1 MRSFLLIPL
10 ILIACDP
17 QKSLEVRN
25 SIPVAEI
32 TSHND
37 GDVGFVDEVIEF
49 RGSASD
55 PNNAA
60 DELEVAWRIGDRIA
74 CPFATPD
81 EFGVSTC
88 VTTLA
93 EGESEV
99 QMEVRDPDN
108 ATAVDTVTLEL
119 IVSEPPSVEI
129 LEPFSSQ
136 VYYADTLITF
146 SGIVSDNEDSA
157 QDLQVEWNSSIDGVL
172 DLETIPDTDG
182 TFTDFGYLT
191 AGEHGLELSVEDSSG
206 RTNSASLT
214 LTVKESNTPPDC
226 AITSPV
232 TGSAGPEGE
241 MIIFSG
247 TVSDVDIPSTDISVA
262 FISSIDGEIGTSI
275 PNSDGEVTFPYS
287 DLSVNTHVISLVAT
301 DEAGAECI
309 SDVVYT
315 VGSAPQISLV
325 SPVSGSQYSENE
337 AIIFEANVSDN
348 EDQASALSLSWSSS
362 IDGEFSTQGPNST
375 GIAQFSYDQLSPGSH
390 SITVTATDSDGMY
403 SDAVVSLS
411 INGLPTAPS
420 VTISPDPAY
429 SNDSLTATATG
440 STDPDGQ
447 SVSYTFEWFKNAIS
461 TGINSSVLPSAE
473 TAKGDS
479 WTVRVTPNDGIADGP
494 FTEATR
500 YIMNSTP
507 EISSVAITPNS
518 PTSNDILTCAVS
530 TFDADGDAVSLTYE
544 WLIDGSLQP
553 SQSDT
558 LAGPFVEN
566 NVVTCRATPSDGSS
580 TGITQEASTTITN
593 TPPTI
598 ASVTLSP
605 SIVDTET
612 LLVASVS
619 ATDPEGDAIS
629 YLFEWYVNGSQVQA
643 TSAGST
649 SSDTLDGLNHFDR
662 DDIVYVDVTASDA
675 SASSILS
682 SSTITVINTPP
693 GAFNGLLTP
702 AEPMAGQDDL
712 VCSASASDLD
722 GDNVTLTYAW
732 EEDGVLTSF
741 TGDTIPAAE
750 LDTAEVWTCIITPDD
765 GTDYGSD
772 LTLSIE
778 IGANHEGAEGS
789 GYCASAGVVSNDDLT
804 VYTCLAPPE
813 VAGDEVSNGT
823 VVWQP
828 GPMYVFV
835 P

>member
-1 MRSFLLIPL
+1 MKYFLFIPL
-10 ILIACDP
+10 ILACDP

-55 PNNAA
+55 PNHSA
-60 DELEVAWRIGDRIA
+60 DELEVAWRIGDRVA

-81 EFGVSTC
+81 EFGVSVC
-88 VTTLA
+88 VTTLE
-93 EGESEV
+93 EGESEI

-108 ATAVDTVTLEL
+108 ATAVDSVTLEL

-129 LEPFSSQ
+129 LEPISSQ

-146 SGIVSDNEDSA
+146 SGIVSDNEDAA
-157 QDLQVEWNSSIDGVL
+157 QDLQVQWSSSIDG
-172 DLETIPDTDG
+172 DLELDTTPDTDG

-191 AGEHGLELSVEDSSG
+191 AGEHGLELNVEDSSG
-206 RTNSASLT
+206 RTNSANLT
-214 LTVKESNTPPDC
+214 LTVKESNTPPSC
-226 AITSPV
+226 EITNPI

-241 MIIFSG
+241 MVIFSG
-247 TVSDVDIPSTDISVA
+247 TVSDVDIPSTDISVS
-262 FISSIDGEIGTSI
+262 FISSIDGEIGTAI
-275 PNSDGEVTFPYS
+275 PNSNGEVTFPFS

-315 VGSAPQISLV
+315 VGSAPVLSLV
-325 SPVSGSQYSENE
+325 SPISGSQYSEGE
-337 AIIFEANVSDN
+337 AIIFEASVSDN
-348 EDQASALSLSWSSS
+348 EDQASSISLSWSSS
-362 IDGEFSTQGPNST
+362 IDGVFSSQGANST
-375 GIAQFSYDQLSPGSH
+375 GVAQFSYDLLSAGSH
-390 SITVTATDSDGMY
+390 SITVTATDTDGMY

-411 INGLPTAPS
+411 INGLPTAPV

-429 SNDSLTATATG
+429 STDNLTATATG

-447 SVSYTFEWFKNAIS
+447 SVTYTYEWYKNAVS

-473 TAKGDS
+473 TSKGDS
-479 WTVRVTPNDGIADGP
+479 WTVRVTPNDGVADGP

-507 EISSVAITPNS
+507 EISSVSITPNP
-518 PTSNDILTCAVS
+518 PTSNDILTCSVS
-530 TFDADGDAVSLTYE
+530 SYDADGDAVSLSYE
-544 WLIDGSLQP
+544 WLIDNSLQP

-558 LAGPFVEN
+558 LSGPFVEGN
-566 NVVTCRATPSDGSS
+566 IVTCRATPSDGSS
-580 TGITQEASTTITN
+580 TGVTQEASTTITN

-605 SIVDTET
+605 NVVDTET
-612 LLVASVS
+612 LLVASAS
-619 ATDPEGDAIS
+619 ATDPEGDSIS
-629 YLFEWYVNGSQVQA
+629 YLFEWYVNGSLVQS
-643 TSAGST
+643 TSAGTT

-662 DDIVYVDVTASDA
+662 DDLVYVDVTASDA
-675 SASSILS
+675 SASSIQS
-682 SSTITVINTPP
+682 SSSITVINTPP
-693 GAFNGLLTP
+693 AAFNGYFTP
-702 AEPMAGQDDL
+702 TEPMAGQDDL
-712 VCSASASDLD
+712 VCTASASDLD
-722 GDNVTLTYAW
+722 GDNVTLTYTW

-765 GTDYGSD
+765 GTDYGAD

-789 GYCASAGVVSNDDLT
+789 GYCASAGVVSNADLT

-813 VAGDEVSNGT
+813 IAGDEVSNGT